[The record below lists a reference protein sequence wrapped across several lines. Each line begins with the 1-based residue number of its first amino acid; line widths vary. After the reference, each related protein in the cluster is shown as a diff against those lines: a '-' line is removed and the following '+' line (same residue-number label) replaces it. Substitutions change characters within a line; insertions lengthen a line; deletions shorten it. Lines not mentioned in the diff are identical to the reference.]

1 MDPQME
7 PPDPLFPTRPQRPRR
22 PHRKP
27 LLIAATIITLAV
39 SAAVVHSALSRTHPG
54 ATPIRETAEKAG
66 EAQIRTT
73 IEKFAH
79 AVDRED
85 TVTMVAMLC
94 EEEAQS
100 VIDEVPSPDDPGLDP
115 SHERPID
122 VSDIRVTGD
131 VAKARVTR
139 PAQQPATLYLR
150 KEAGTWKL
158 CDPERHTNP
167 S

>member
-1 MDPQME
+1 
-7 PPDPLFPTRPQRPRR
+7 
-22 PHRKP
+22 
-27 LLIAATIITLAV
+27 V
-39 SAAVVHSALSRTHPG
+39 SAAVAYSTLFRTHPG
-54 ATPIRETAEKAG
+54 ATPIRQTVEKPD

-73 IEKFAH
+73 VEKFAH

-85 TVTMVAMLC
+85 TATMIAMLC

-100 VIDEVPSPDDPGLDP
+100 LIDEVPSPDAHGLGP
-115 SHERPID
+115 SYERPINI
-122 VSDIRVTGD
+122 SDIRVTGD

-150 KEAGTWKL
+150 KEANTWKL
-158 CDPERHTNP
+158 CDPERYTSP